1 MGLTWRSYIS
11 RKEYKKMKI
20 KDEYIDWNKLESLM
34 DKIYTIVDMDNE
46 PKSLDSIVVYL
57 LKKSK
62 LSQQSAE
69 KLARNIIQSLK
80 EDRNELGEIKKCILF
95 RKVFEF
101 EDYQY
106 WDRELYRS
114 AMEFREEYIL
124 FPTIA
129 ILSKQTAARI
139 DMIANNVHKDRI
151 KGEENQNPESDEFAT
166 LASFE
171 TEDFSLEFA
180 IDDTLPDRKFILV
193 FDSDP
198 DWNGGE
204 PKEEPEKI
212 QKEKA
217 A

>member
-1 MGLTWRSYIS
+1 MK
-11 RKEYKKMKI
+11 RKE
-20 KDEYIDWNKLESLM
+20 EFIDWSKLEGLM
-34 DKIYTIVDMDNE
+34 DKIYTLVEIDNE
-46 PKSLDSIVVYL
+46 PKSLDSIVGYL

-62 LSQQSAE
+62 LSQQAAE
-69 KLARNIIQSLK
+69 KLARQIIQSLK
-80 EDRNELGEIKKCILF
+80 EDRSELGEIKKCILF
-95 RKVFEF
+95 RKIFEF

-106 WDRELYRS
+106 WDRTLYHS
-114 AMEFREEYIL
+114 AIEFREEYTL

-151 KGEENQNPESDEFAT
+151 LGEENQNPESDEFAT
-166 LASFE
+166 LTSFE
-171 TEDFSLEFA
+171 TGEFSLEFA
-180 IDDTLPDRKFILV
+180 IDDTLPERKFILV

-212 QKEKA
+212 PKRKA

>member
-1 MGLTWRSYIS
+1 MK
-11 RKEYKKMKI
+11 RKE
-20 KDEYIDWNKLESLM
+20 EFIDWSKLEGLM
-34 DKIYTIVDMDNE
+34 DKIYTLVEIDNE
-46 PKSLDSIVVYL
+46 HKSLDSIVGYL

-62 LSQQSAE
+62 LSQQAAE
-69 KLARNIIQSLK
+69 KLAGQIIQSLK
-80 EDRNELGEIKKCILF
+80 EDRSELGEIKKCILF
-95 RKVFEF
+95 RKIFEF

-106 WDRELYRS
+106 WDRTLYHS
-114 AMEFREEYIL
+114 AIEFREEYTI

-151 KGEENQNPESDEFAT
+151 LGEENQNPESDEFAT
-166 LASFE
+166 LTSFE
-171 TEDFSLEFA
+171 TGEFSLEFA
-180 IDDTLPDRKFILV
+180 IDDTLPERKFILV

-212 QKEKA
+212 PKRKA

>member
-1 MGLTWRSYIS
+1 MK
-11 RKEYKKMKI
+11 RKE
-20 KDEYIDWNKLESLM
+20 EFIDWSKLEGLM
-34 DKIYTIVDMDNE
+34 DKIYTLVEIDNE
-46 PKSLDSIVVYL
+46 HKSLDSIVGYL

-62 LSQQSAE
+62 LSQQAAE
-69 KLARNIIQSLK
+69 KLARQIIQSLK
-80 EDRNELGEIKKCILF
+80 EDRSELGEIKKCILF
-95 RKVFEF
+95 RKIFEF

-106 WDRELYRS
+106 WDRTLYHS
-114 AMEFREEYIL
+114 AIEFREEYTL

-151 KGEENQNPESDEFAT
+151 LGEENQNPESDEFAT
-166 LASFE
+166 LTSFE
-171 TEDFSLEFA
+171 TGEFSLEFA
-180 IDDTLPDRKFILV
+180 IDDTLPERKFILV

-212 QKEKA
+212 PKRKA

>member
-1 MGLTWRSYIS
+1 MK
-11 RKEYKKMKI
+11 RKE
-20 KDEYIDWNKLESLM
+20 EFIDWSKLEGLM
-34 DKIYTIVDMDNE
+34 DKIYTLVEIDNE
-46 PKSLDSIVVYL
+46 PKSLDSIVGYL

-62 LSQQSAE
+62 LSQQAAE
-69 KLARNIIQSLK
+69 KLAGQIIQSLK
-80 EDRNELGEIKKCILF
+80 EDRSELGEIKKCILF
-95 RKVFEF
+95 RKIFEF

-106 WDRELYRS
+106 WDRTLYHS
-114 AMEFREEYIL
+114 AIEFREEYTI

-151 KGEENQNPESDEFAT
+151 LGEENQNPESDEFAT
-166 LASFE
+166 LTSFE
-171 TEDFSLEFA
+171 TGEFSLEFA
-180 IDDTLPDRKFILV
+180 IDDTLPERKFILV

-212 QKEKA
+212 PKRKA

>member
-1 MGLTWRSYIS
+1 MK
-11 RKEYKKMKI
+11 RKE
-20 KDEYIDWNKLESLM
+20 EFIDWSKLEGLM
-34 DKIYTIVDMDNE
+34 DKIYTLVEIDNE
-46 PKSLDSIVVYL
+46 HKSLDSIVGYL

-62 LSQQSAE
+62 LSQQAAE
-69 KLARNIIQSLK
+69 KLARQIIQSLK
-80 EDRNELGEIKKCILF
+80 EDRSELGEIKKCILF
-95 RKVFEF
+95 RKIFEF

-106 WDRELYRS
+106 WDRTLYHS
-114 AMEFREEYIL
+114 AIEFREEYTL

-151 KGEENQNPESDEFAT
+151 LGEENQNPESDEFAT
-166 LASFE
+166 LTSFE
-171 TEDFSLEFA
+171 TGEFSLEFA
-180 IDDTLPDRKFILV
+180 IDDTLPERKFILV

-212 QKEKA
+212 PKRKGA
-217 A
+217 

>member
-1 MGLTWRSYIS
+1 MK
-11 RKEYKKMKI
+11 RKE
-20 KDEYIDWNKLESLM
+20 EFIDWSKLEGLM
-34 DKIYTIVDMDNE
+34 DKIYTLVEIDNE
-46 PKSLDSIVVYL
+46 PKSLDSIVGYL

-62 LSQQSAE
+62 LSQQAAE
-69 KLARNIIQSLK
+69 KLAGQIIQSLK
-80 EDRNELGEIKKCILF
+80 EDRSELGEIKKCILF
-95 RKVFEF
+95 RKIFEF

-106 WDRELYRS
+106 WDRTLYHS
-114 AMEFREEYIL
+114 AIEFREEYTL

-151 KGEENQNPESDEFAT
+151 LGEENQNPESDEFAT
-166 LASFE
+166 LTSFE
-171 TEDFSLEFA
+171 TGEFSLEFA
-180 IDDTLPDRKFILV
+180 IDDTLPERKFILV

-212 QKEKA
+212 PKRKA